1 MSANTK
7 ACPIH
12 DTCRKHVLTLSRL
25 RQLGNQLKQVCL
37 LNLMPVLQKTVI
49 RLLITFIQAGSC
61 KLLQTSHQQLPE
73 FCCLLVHASTCHSPT
88 GLLREISHVGL
99 GTISCL
105 RPFSTKLCARVGR
118 RISSCNIPILLPDSS
133 CQS

>member
-1 MSANTK
+1 M
-7 ACPIH
+7 
-12 DTCRKHVLTLSRL
+12 LTLSRL

-73 FCCLLVHASTCHSPT
+73 FCCLLVHASTCHSPHRSSQRN
-88 GLLREISHVGL
+88 LSR
-99 GTISCL
+99 
-105 RPFSTKLCARVGR
+105 RPRH
-118 RISSCNIPILLPDSS
+118 NILLEALLYKALCTRWQAHIFLQHSNPSARQQLS
-133 CQS
+133 ILIIIRSYYL